1 VYVSWVGDTGDR
13 GCVMS
18 DANEYRQFA
27 EQCFRL
33 ADSQGLSVLERGL
46 LLELALTWR
55 QLAEDDAE
63 DDRPVSMLH

>member
-1 VYVSWVGDTGDR
+1 
-13 GCVMS
+13 MS

>member
-1 VYVSWVGDTGDR
+1 
-13 GCVMS
+13 MS

-27 EQCFRL
+27 EECFKL

-55 QLAEDDAE
+55 QLAEVDGE
-63 DDRPVSMLH
+63 DDRQASTLH